1 MHKTGFGW
9 LPKNLRQFAG
19 IARYVVFVGN
29 VGCHFQLGDCDHHL
43 LPDAL
48 NFGFQLGFRMDK
60 TRVQLVD
67 FDIDICRHLLPFKIV
82 WE

>member
-1 MHKTGFGW
+1 

-19 IARYVVFVGN
+19 IARYVVFVCN
-29 VGCHFQLGDCDHHL
+29 VEYNFQLGDCDHHL

-67 FDIDICRHLLPFKIV
+67 LDIDICFLSKSFGS
-82 WE
+82 E

>member
-1 MHKTGFGW
+1 LQGLLLDGLLK
-9 LPKNLRQFAG
+9 
-19 IARYVVFVGN
+19 IDVVFVGN
-29 VGCHFQLGDCDHHL
+29 VQCHFQLGDCDHHL

-48 NFGFQLGFRMDK
+48 DFGFQLGFRVDK

-67 FDIDICRHLLPFKIV
+67 FDRHLLPFKIV